1 MRAPLS
7 PSAYSL
13 HDSGREEGTGG
24 HSPLTSWTLSTDG
37 WKRSVRM
44 VRIICSPSVAE
55 AAAVLSRSD
64 VLLNVRLKGT
74 RAVVRNSDPIDAILA
89 AKKAVEEMGAR
100 GREDGGAGAKLG
112 RNTDKSC
119 AAEHIGIPP
128 NRGRGDRDLEGV

>member
-1 MRAPLS
+1 M
-7 PSAYSL
+7 
-13 HDSGREEGTGG
+13 
-24 HSPLTSWTLSTDG
+24 
-37 WKRSVRM
+37 
-44 VRIICSPSVAE
+44 
-55 AAAVLSRSD
+55 SRSD

-74 RAVVRNSDPIDAILA
+74 RAVVRNSDPIGAILA

-119 AAEHIGIPP
+119 AADAIGIPP